1 MTRLKIIFICLLV
14 CSLHVQGQSVYKNKN
29 YGFSVTQPKGWSR
42 QEAFDKNGVVFDS
55 PGASSISAE
64 IRVGARV
71 IQPFEDAPSSS
82 QTLDKIMNSFSE
94 TLEEYGKATKLSI
107 LRKER
112 IFFAGMD
119 GGLIAARY
127 TDSKTGNERYVIEAD
142 AIHPSG
148 AVYSVALEC
157 DPKESAHFTSIFEEV
172 LRSLTVRKNPRGKLI
187 R

>member
-1 MTRLKIIFICLLV
+1 MTRLKIIFICLMV

-42 QEAFDKNGVVFDS
+42 QVAFDKNGVVFDS
-55 PGASSISAE
+55 PGASSVSAE

-112 IFFAGMD
+112 IFFGGMD

-127 TDSKTGNERYVIEAD
+127 TDSKTGNARYVIEAD